1 MKAMLAAQQFK
12 VPLPAHMAEGGLID
26 VDAEMMSPTEY
37 ETAQGTETRRRSV
50 GAFTRGIV
58 SPTKVHQHMLKDKT
72 GSTREKKKEQEK
84 ERSKDDKEEGLRTP
98 LRKEGF
104 WRVNGCGTD
113 HWLLARQ

>member
-84 ERSKDDKEEGLRTP
+84 ERSKDDKEEGL
-98 LRKEGF
+98 
-104 WRVNGCGTD
+104 
-113 HWLLARQ
+113 